1 MKKTVFS
8 PPPIISIPIKDRD
21 ERFAV
26 RRIFCAGR
34 NYADHIREMGG
45 KDSTKPPVFFAKP
58 ADALVSDGHNV
69 PYPRASTDVHHE
81 VELVLA
87 LGKPLCCASEDQ
99 ARDAIY
105 GLAVGVDLTR
115 RDLQAQAK
123 TQAAPWTSA
132 KAFDHSAPIGA
143 ILPLDKPLGELSGF
157 IRLSINNDLRQDG
170 DLAQMLWSPERL
182 LVHLSALFDLKT
194 GDLIFTGTPA
204 GVGPVFIGDHIK
216 AEIEGLPPLN
226 FAIQARTECTT

>member
-8 PPPIISIPIKDRD
+8 PPPITSIPIKDCD

-26 RRIFCAGR
+26 RRVFCAGR

-58 ADALVSDGHNV
+58 ADALVSDGRDV
-69 PYPRASTDVHHE
+69 PYPRASTDMHHE

-87 LGKPLCCASEDQ
+87 LAKPLRCASEDQ

-123 TQAAPWTSA
+123 KHAGPWTSA

-143 ILPLDKPLGELSGF
+143 IMPLDKPLGELGSF
-157 IRLSINNDLRQDG
+157 IRLSINDDLRQDG
-170 DLAQMLWSPERL
+170 NLAQMLWSPVPL
-182 LVHLSALFDLKT
+182 LVHLSELFDLKT

-204 GVGPVFIGDHIK
+204 GVGPISIGDHVK
-216 AEIEGLPPLN
+216 AEIDGLPPLH
-226 FAIQARTECTT
+226 FKVQARTECTT